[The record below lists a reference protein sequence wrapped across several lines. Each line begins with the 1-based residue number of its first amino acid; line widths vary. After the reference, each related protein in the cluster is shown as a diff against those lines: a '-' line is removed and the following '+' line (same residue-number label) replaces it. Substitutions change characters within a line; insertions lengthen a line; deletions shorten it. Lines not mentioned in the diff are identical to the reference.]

1 MGPNQ
6 PETQQ
11 KIGKGHDEEMKER
24 RQDDEDF
31 GGKRGKQKANKK
43 GKTGQLNIME

>member
-1 MGPNQ
+1 VGPNW

-11 KIGKGHDEEMKER
+11 KIGKGQDEEMKER

-31 GGKRGKQKANKK
+31 GGKRG
-43 GKTGQLNIME
+43 